1 MHSKSSTLRTSQAPA
16 RVRLPAARGIGRGES
31 TDRLVEVDGVPEH
44 AVHRRD
50 ARRVPGADVVVE
62 GRREVEQLLH
72 VGDVRG
78 VPRGDGALRRLGG
91 GAIGLPQFHRGL
103 DRVVVH
109 RAAAAD
115 EPEHGGAKSHG

>member
-1 MHSKSSTLRTSQAPA
+1 MKQF
-16 RVRLPAARGIGRGES
+16 
-31 TDRLVEVDGVPEH
+31 
-44 AVHRRD
+44 
-50 ARRVPGADVVVE
+50 
-62 GRREVEQLLH
+62 LH
-72 VGDVRG
+72 VDHVRG
-78 VPRGDGALRRLGG
+78 VPRGDGPVLRLGG